1 MKENEI
7 IEKHLRSIKKVDAPH
22 FLLTRIEAKINSNLK
37 NIVST
42 KKIAVG
48 LAFTIVLI
56 LGNVIFFMQQS
67 NTKITN
73 SEISIFESMNIV
85 TSNQLYNE

>member
-22 FLLTRIEAKINSNLK
+22 FLLTRIEAKINSNQK

-48 LAFTIVLI
+48 LAFTIALI
-56 LGNVIFFMQQS
+56 LGNVIFMQQS